1 MSSTHE
7 IALAARDAAVALAE
21 AEQRHKREVRVMR
34 RRHDGEIV
42 VLTKQMTATRDAAI
56 DALFAETQDMFG
68 AHFAVTKQRTDGSG
82 LFPEQYIAISEP
94 GAAHTHVL
102 NIAASAAPG
111 RQPVWAQ
118 VVLWRI
124 LDKAPDAGRI
134 QGDRFDGYGVSV
146 DDAVL
151 NLRSDLWGRSAGASL
166 YKFVS
171 RVYESRAGAEA
182 PPREVALG
190 DALTEGA

>member
-1 MSSTHE
+1 MSSPTFL
-7 IALAARDAAVALAE
+7 AASAARDATVALAE
-21 AEQRHKREVRVMR
+21 AEQRHKREIRVMK
-34 RRHDGEIV
+34 RRHDGEIA
-42 VLTKQMTATRDAAI
+42 VLTKQAAASAESAI

-68 AHFAVTKQRTDGSG
+68 ARFSVTKQRSDGNG
-82 LFPEQYIAISEP
+82 LFPEQYIAVSEP

-111 RQPVWAQ
+111 RPPVWAQ

-124 LDKAPDAGRI
+124 VDKMPDAGRV

-151 NLRSDLWGRSAGASL
+151 NLRSTLWDRAAGASV
-166 YKFVS
+166 YAFVS
-171 RVYESRAGAEA
+171 RVYDAGATA
-182 PPREVALG
+182 VLPREG
-190 DALTEGA
+190 SPDAV